1 MSFQPKD
8 DSPEFS
14 WLCHASELQA
24 LTDPDDP
31 QYDLALRML
40 WNQDFEYFDVGVFC
54 STQPGNPDP
63 VTEFDLISGDHVAK
77 FKQAARQAL
86 FYRLCEEV

>member
-1 MSFQPKD
+1 MPFQPKST
-8 DSPEFS
+8 SPEFS

-24 LTDPDDP
+24 LAAPGSDEW
-31 QYDLALRML
+31 DLALRML
-40 WNQDFEYFDVGVFC
+40 WNQDFEFFDVGVFC

-63 VTEFDLISGDHVAK
+63 VTEIDLITGDHVEK